1 MDLNNESNS
10 NVGQTYIPSIKPFQR
25 LRGASGKDFP
35 SIERLFLQAGFK
47 LDYKHMERLM
57 VVEDENGI
65 IAVGS
70 LATLVE
76 ASFVVE
82 PLRSKKNKVLALTAL
97 LQQVDK
103 EVENLKYDNFH
114 VFATN
119 DDIIGILKKKFKFI
133 RTAAKQVLL
142 RWIKE

>member
-1 MDLNNESNS
+1 MDLNNESSS
-10 NVGQTYIPSIKPFQR
+10 NNGQAHIPPVKFQR
-25 LRGASGKDFP
+25 LRGASGKDYP
-35 SIERLFLQAGFK
+35 AIDWLFRNAGFT
-47 LDYKHMERLM
+47 LDYRHMERLM
-57 VVEDENGI
+57 VVEDEQGI

-70 LATLVE
+70 LATLLE

-82 PLRSKKNKVLALTAL
+82 PTRSKKSKVIALTAL
-97 LQQVDK
+97 MHQVDK
-103 EVENLKYDNFH
+103 EVNTLKYDNFH

-119 DDIIGILKKKFKFI
+119 DDIISILRNKFKFV

>member
-1 MDLNNESNS
+1 MDLNNDSS
-10 NVGQTYIPSIKPFQR
+10 SHTGQTHIPVVKFQR
-25 LRGASGKDFP
+25 LRGASGKDYP
-35 SIERLFLQAGFK
+35 AIEWLFKNSGFT

-57 VVEDENGI
+57 VVEDEGGI

-70 LATLVE
+70 LATLLE

-82 PLRSKKNKVLALTAL
+82 PTRSKKSKVIALTAL
-97 LQQVDK
+97 MQQVDK
-103 EVENLKYDNFH
+103 EVGILQYDNFH

-119 DDIIGILKKKFKFI
+119 DDIIGILKKRFKFV

-142 RWIKE
+142 RWIKA